1 MSPRPSS
8 AARVTDEPDDFEWP
22 PTADELSVYDVG
34 PDPCH
39 PVHVPARDAQAR
51 RRETPPRAASP
62 RVKGI
67 TSRPP
72 VAKVPRLVVVAIAAA
87 VVLAAA
93 IAGWSLSRS
102 VPQPVPVETVHH
114 PAPASAPAPPRLK
127 IVATYPVDPAASTAS
142 TTSTAA
148 PGAAPAAAGA
158 GMADA
163 PSIPVAPAA
172 AHHTLAGVPPIDA
185 PDAPGAGVVTP
196 DATLDNRLRPQR

>member
-39 PVHVPARDAQAR
+39 PVHVAARDASQAR
-51 RRETPPRAASP
+51 RREAPPRAAASP

-72 VAKVPRLVVVAIAAA
+72 VAKVSRLVVVAIAAA

-93 IAGWSLSRS
+93 IAGWSLYRTT
-102 VPQPVPVETVHH
+102 PPPVPVETVHH
-114 PAPASAPAPPRLK
+114 PAPADTPPPRLK
-127 IVATYPVDPAASTAS
+127 IVAMYPVAPAASAVA
-142 TTSTAA
+142 TAA
-148 PGAAPAAAGA
+148 PRAVPAAARA
-158 GMADA
+158 GVVDA

-172 AHHTLAGVPPIDA
+172 AHHTLAGVAPIDA
-185 PDAPGAGVVTP
+185 PDAPGAGAVAP
-196 DATLDNRLRPQR
+196 DATPGDGLRPNR